1 MATMRTGASGALLL
15 VYMLTLSLAAPAL
28 AAGPPPSRAAD
39 IAAFA
44 AAPALRAEL
53 SPDLLA
59 AALSGYYRMLGQ
71 GKILREG
78 VMTVI
83 DFNRPS
89 AEKRLFVIDIRNR
102 SIIYSSLVAHGSG
115 SGGATADRF
124 SNEPG
129 SYQSS
134 LGFFTTGDTYA
145 GRHGY
150 SLRLEGME
158 EGVNDNAAMRSIV
171 IHGADYAT
179 RGFISKYGRLGRSQ
193 GCPALPPDSSR
204 PVIDLIKGGSCLFIY
219 HDRAGYASSA
229 HLPGPDSTS

>member
-1 MATMRTGASGALLL
+1 MATMRTVAFSALLYIIVL
-15 VYMLTLSLAAPAL
+15 FLPAPVL
-28 AAGPPPSRAAD
+28 AAGTPPSRAAH

-44 AAPALRAEL
+44 AAPALRSEI
-53 SPDLLA
+53 SPKLLTV
-59 AALSGYYRMLGQ
+59 ALSGYYRMLEQ
-71 GKILREG
+71 GEILREG

-89 AEKRLFVIDIRNR
+89 SEKRLFVIDIRNM

-115 SGGATADRF
+115 SGGAKAARF

-129 SYQSS
+129 SFQSS

-150 SLRLEGME
+150 SLRLEGLE

-193 GCPALPPDSSR
+193 GCPALPPGSSR

-219 HDRAGYASSA
+219 HDSAGYAASVP
-229 HLPGPDSTS
+229 LPDPDRPS